1 MKGEIAEA
9 RLAQESRN
17 STKGAGF
24 EMFVARSIF
33 SLIVMVFSLKA
44 PAGIA
49 KLFRWYGHAQVD
61 VLEPPH
67 LLERHRP
74 KV

>member
-1 MKGEIAEA
+1 
-9 RLAQESRN
+9 
-17 STKGAGF
+17 
-24 EMFVARSIF
+24 MFVARSIF